1 MSVMLEIGV
10 FLVQTILSLYTSA
23 IILRFLLGY
32 ARADFYNPLSQFLVK
47 ITNPV
52 LAPARRFIPSVG
64 KLDTSAVAVAY
75 IIIFIKGIILNAMM
89 SAGFN
94 IAQLLFMS
102 IGELISSVI
111 WMYIIALL
119 IMAVISWIGS
129 AQGNPV
135 LPLINSLTA
144 PLLAPIRKYIP
155 PVGMMDLTPMV
166 AMLGLYIVLIIVK
179 GIFHPV
185 F

>member
-1 MSVMLEIGV
+1 MLEIGV
-10 FLVQTILSLYTSA
+10 FLVSTLFSLYASA

-52 LAPARRFIPSVG
+52 LVPARRFVPSIG

-75 IIIFIKGIILNAMM
+75 VLIVIKGVLLNAMIGLNLGIV
-89 SAGFN
+89 S
-94 IAQLLFMS
+94 LLFKS
-102 IGELISSVI
+102 VGELMTSVI
-111 WMYIIALL
+111 WVYIIGLI

-144 PLLAPIRKYIP
+144 PLLAPVRKYIP
-155 PVGMMDLTPMV
+155 PVGMMDLSPMAV
-166 AMLGLYIVLIIVK
+166 MLGLYILMIIIN
-179 GIFHPV
+179 GIFNPI

>member
-1 MSVMLEIGV
+1 MDTMLQIGV

-23 IILRFLLGY
+23 IILRFLLGF

-52 LAPARRFIPSVG
+52 LVPARRLVPAIG

-75 IIIFIKGIILNAMM
+75 VLILIKGVLLNAMM
-89 SAGFN
+89 SAGYN
-94 IAQLLFMS
+94 LGSLVFMS

-144 PLLAPIRKYIP
+144 PLLAPARKYIP
-155 PVGMMDLTPMV
+155 PVGMMDLTPMAV
-166 AMLGLYIVLIIVK
+166 MLGLYILLIIVK

>member
-1 MSVMLEIGV
+1 MSVILEIGV
-10 FLVQTILSLYTSA
+10 FLVSVLFSLYASA
-23 IILRFLLGY
+23 VILRFLLGY

-47 ITNPV
+47 ITDPV
-52 LAPARRFIPSVG
+52 LVPARRFVPSIG

-75 IIIFIKGIILNAMM
+75 ALIVIKGVLLNAMIGLNLGIL
-89 SAGFN
+89 S
-94 IAQLLFMS
+94 LLFKS
-102 IGELISSVI
+102 VGELMISVI
-111 WMYIIALL
+111 WVYIIGLI

-144 PLLAPIRKYIP
+144 PLLAPVRKYIP
-155 PVGMMDLTPMV
+155 PVGMMDLTPM
-166 AMLGLYIVLIIVK
+166 AGMFGLYSLMIIIN
-179 GIFHPV
+179 GIFNPI